1 MYALIFAL
9 SLQGGDNIPAVE
21 VIDDSGIFNKGLED
35 KKSAT
40 FRKSELS
47 LAEAKQKVIK
57 NEDAFV
63 LYIPG
68 NISNGGTIEIFS
80 QKKAGLSVIS
90 TIESQLNDQMRT
102 KLLAD
107 AGIDVLTLD
116 KIKPKLYVVSKE
128 LTLEGEKD
136 SSSGAAMAVGFA
148 AAILIY
154 MSLFIYGIQVMRGII
169 EEKTSRIV
177 EVVISSVKP
186 FQLMMGKIV
195 GIGLVGLT
203 QFLLWITLSLG
214 LMTVASQIMFK
225 GKMDQIKSEIPMNK
239 QAAAVSIDGPGMDI
253 IKAIQTVDW
262 TYILPI
268 FIIFFLGGYML
279 YSALFAAVGSA
290 VENDTE
296 TLELIKKLMGSNV
309 NQMKRVFK
317 VVNNKTQK
325 IFDKH
330 MDKAEVKKRRLYWH
344 GSRNENWF
352 NILQTG
358 LLIRPSGAVHTGSMF
373 GDGIY
378 FADKAQKSIGYTS
391 LRGSYW
397 AHGGD
402 NKAFLALF
410 DVHLGKQKEILH
422 HDSSC
427 YKLSQKVM
435 DAEGYN
441 SVFAKGGADLRN
453 NEFIIYRAEQ
463 CTISHLIEIG
473 N

>member
-1 MYALIFAL
+1 MNKILLIIKREYFSRVKKKSFLIMTFLVPMLIIGMYALIFAL
-9 SLQGGDNIPAVE
+9 SMKGGDNIPAVE
-21 VIDDSGIFNKGLED
+21 VIDDSGIFNKGLEN

-40 FRKSELS
+40 FSKSELT

-63 LYIPG
+63 LYIPAD
-68 NISNGGTIEIFS
+68 IASGGTIEMFS

-107 AGIDVLTLD
+107 AGIDALTLD
-116 KIKPKLYVVSKE
+116 KIKPKLSVVSKE

-186 FQLMMGKIV
+186 FQLMMGKII

-203 QFLLWITLSLG
+203 QFLLWITLSIG
-214 LMTVASQIMFK
+214 LMTVASQIIFK
-225 GKMDQIKSEIPMNK
+225 GKMEQIKSEMPMSK
-239 QAAAVSIDGPGMDI
+239 QAAAVNSDGPGMDI
-253 IKAIQTVDW
+253 IKAVQTVNW

-290 VENDTE
+290 VDSDTE
-296 TLELIKKLMGSNV
+296 TQQFMLPITLPLLFTYIMS
-309 NQMKRVFK
+309 FSFI
-317 VVNNKTQK
+317 VNNPDSSLSFWLSIIPFTSP
-325 IFDKH
+325 IA
-330 MDKAEVKKRRLYWH
+330 MMVRLPF
-344 GSRNENWF
+344 GVPNWELALS
-352 NILQTG
+352 II
-358 LLIRPSGAVHTGSMF
+358 LLIGGFIFTTWVASRIYRV
-373 GDGIY
+373 GILMY
-378 FADKAQKSIGYTS
+378 GKKVSFAE
-391 LRGSYW
+391 
-397 AHGGD
+397 
-402 NKAFLALF
+402 
-410 DVHLGKQKEILH
+410 LGKWFMYKE
-422 HDSSC
+422 
-427 YKLSQKVM
+427 
-435 DAEGYN
+435 
-441 SVFAKGGADLRN
+441 
-453 NEFIIYRAEQ
+453 
-463 CTISHLIEIG
+463 
-473 N
+473 

>member
-1 MYALIFAL
+1 MNKIILIIKREYFSRVKKKSFLVMTFLVPILIIGMYALIFAL

-40 FRKSELS
+40 FRKSELN

-116 KIKPKLYVVSKE
+116 QIKPKLAVVSKE

-177 EVVISSVKP
+177 EVIISSVKP

-214 LMTVASQIMFK
+214 LMTVASQIIFN
-225 GKMDQIKSEIPMNK
+225 GKMDQVKSEMPMNK
-239 QAAAVSIDGPGMDI
+239 QTAVVNNDSPGMDI
-253 IKAIQTVDW
+253 INALQTVDW

-290 VENDTE
+290 VESDTE
-296 TLELIKKLMGSNV
+296 TQQFMLPITLPLLFTYIMS
-309 NQMKRVFK
+309 FSFI
-317 VVNNKTQK
+317 VNNPDSSLSFWLSIIPFTSP
-325 IFDKH
+325 IA
-330 MDKAEVKKRRLYWH
+330 MMVRLPF
-344 GSRNENWF
+344 GVPNWELALS
-352 NILQTG
+352 II
-358 LLIRPSGAVHTGSMF
+358 LLIAGFIFTTWVASRIYRV
-373 GDGIY
+373 GILMY
-378 FADKAQKSIGYTS
+378 GKKVSFAE
-391 LRGSYW
+391 
-397 AHGGD
+397 
-402 NKAFLALF
+402 
-410 DVHLGKQKEILH
+410 LGKWFMYKE
-422 HDSSC
+422 
-427 YKLSQKVM
+427 
-435 DAEGYN
+435 
-441 SVFAKGGADLRN
+441 
-453 NEFIIYRAEQ
+453 
-463 CTISHLIEIG
+463 
-473 N
+473 

>member
-40 FRKSELS
+40 FRKSELN

-116 KIKPKLYVVSKE
+116 QIKPKLAVVSKE

-177 EVVISSVKP
+177 EVIISSVKP

-214 LMTVASQIMFK
+214 LMTVASQIIFN
-225 GKMDQIKSEIPMNK
+225 GKMDQVKSEMPMNK
-239 QAAAVSIDGPGMDI
+239 QTAVVNNDSPGMDI
-253 IKAIQTVDW
+253 INALQTVDW

-290 VENDTE
+290 VESDTE
-296 TLELIKKLMGSNV
+296 TQQFMLPITLPLLFTYIMS
-309 NQMKRVFK
+309 FSFI
-317 VVNNKTQK
+317 VNNPDSSLSFWLSIIPFTSP
-325 IFDKH
+325 IA
-330 MDKAEVKKRRLYWH
+330 MMVRLPF
-344 GSRNENWF
+344 GVPNWELALS
-352 NILQTG
+352 II
-358 LLIRPSGAVHTGSMF
+358 LLIAGFIFTTWVASRIYRV
-373 GDGIY
+373 GILMY
-378 FADKAQKSIGYTS
+378 GKKVSFAE
-391 LRGSYW
+391 
-397 AHGGD
+397 
-402 NKAFLALF
+402 
-410 DVHLGKQKEILH
+410 LGKWFMYKE
-422 HDSSC
+422 
-427 YKLSQKVM
+427 
-435 DAEGYN
+435 
-441 SVFAKGGADLRN
+441 
-453 NEFIIYRAEQ
+453 
-463 CTISHLIEIG
+463 
-473 N
+473 

>member
-1 MYALIFAL
+1 MNKIILIIKREYFSRVKKKSFLVMTFLVPMLIIGMYALIFAL
-9 SLQGGDNIPAVE
+9 SIQGGNNIPAVE
-21 VIDDSGIFNKGLED
+21 VIDESGIFNKGLEN

-47 LAEAKQKVIK
+47 LVEAKQKVIQ

-68 NISNGGTIEIFS
+68 NISNGGTIEMFS
-80 QKKAGLSVIS
+80 QKKAGISVIS

-102 KLLAD
+102 KMLAD

-116 KIKPKLYVVSKE
+116 KIKPKLSVVSKE

-225 GKMDQIKSEIPMNK
+225 GKMDQIKSEVPMNK

-290 VENDTE
+290 VESDTE
-296 TLELIKKLMGSNV
+296 TQQFMLPITLPLLFTYIMS
-309 NQMKRVFK
+309 FSFI
-317 VVNNKTQK
+317 VNNPDSSLSFWLSIIPFTSP
-325 IFDKH
+325 IA
-330 MDKAEVKKRRLYWH
+330 MMVRLPF
-344 GSRNENWF
+344 GVPNWELALS
-352 NILQTG
+352 II
-358 LLIRPSGAVHTGSMF
+358 LLIAGFIFTTWLASRIYRV
-373 GDGIY
+373 GILMY
-378 FADKAQKSIGYTS
+378 GKKVSFAE
-391 LRGSYW
+391 
-397 AHGGD
+397 
-402 NKAFLALF
+402 
-410 DVHLGKQKEILH
+410 LGKWFMYKE
-422 HDSSC
+422 
-427 YKLSQKVM
+427 
-435 DAEGYN
+435 
-441 SVFAKGGADLRN
+441 
-453 NEFIIYRAEQ
+453 
-463 CTISHLIEIG
+463 
-473 N
+473 

>member
-1 MYALIFAL
+1 MNKIILIIKREYFSRVKKKSFLVMTFLVPILIIGMYALIFAL

-40 FRKSELS
+40 FRKSELT
-47 LAEAKQKVIK
+47 LAAAKQKVIK

-63 LYIPG
+63 LYIPK
-68 NISNGGTIEIFS
+68 NINSGGTIEMFS
-80 QKKAGLSVIS
+80 QKKAGLSVIG
-90 TIESQLNDQMRT
+90 TIENQLNDQMRT
-102 KLLAD
+102 KMLAD

-116 KIKPKLYVVSKE
+116 KIKPKLAVVSKE

-177 EVVISSVKP
+177 EVIISSVKP

-214 LMTVASQIMFK
+214 LMTVASQIIFN
-225 GKMDQIKSEIPMNK
+225 GKMDQVKSEMPMNK
-239 QAAAVSIDGPGMDI
+239 QTAVVNNDSPGMDI
-253 IKAIQTVDW
+253 INALQTVDW

-290 VENDTE
+290 VESDTE
-296 TLELIKKLMGSNV
+296 TQQFMLPITLPLLFTYIMS
-309 NQMKRVFK
+309 FSFI
-317 VVNNKTQK
+317 VNNPDSSLSFWLSIIPFTSP
-325 IFDKH
+325 IA
-330 MDKAEVKKRRLYWH
+330 MMVRLPF
-344 GSRNENWF
+344 GVPNWELALS
-352 NILQTG
+352 II
-358 LLIRPSGAVHTGSMF
+358 LLIAGFIFTTWVASRIYRV
-373 GDGIY
+373 GILMY
-378 FADKAQKSIGYTS
+378 GKKVSFAE
-391 LRGSYW
+391 
-397 AHGGD
+397 
-402 NKAFLALF
+402 
-410 DVHLGKQKEILH
+410 LGKWFMYKE
-422 HDSSC
+422 
-427 YKLSQKVM
+427 
-435 DAEGYN
+435 
-441 SVFAKGGADLRN
+441 
-453 NEFIIYRAEQ
+453 
-463 CTISHLIEIG
+463 
-473 N
+473 

>member
-1 MYALIFAL
+1 MNKIILIIKREYFSRVKKKSFLVMTFLVPMLIIGMYALIFAL
-9 SLQGGDNIPAVE
+9 SIQGGDNIPAVE
-21 VIDDSGIFNKGLED
+21 VIDESGIFNKGLEN

-47 LAEAKQKVIK
+47 LVEAKQKVIQ

-68 NISNGGTIEIFS
+68 NISNGGTIEMFS
-80 QKKAGLSVIS
+80 QKKAGISVIS

-102 KLLAD
+102 KMLAD

-116 KIKPKLYVVSKE
+116 KIKPKLSVVSKE

-225 GKMDQIKSEIPMNK
+225 GKMDQIKSEVPMNK

-290 VENDTE
+290 VESDTE
-296 TLELIKKLMGSNV
+296 TQQFMLPITLPLLFTYIMS
-309 NQMKRVFK
+309 FSFI
-317 VVNNKTQK
+317 VNNPDSSLSFWLSIIPFTSP
-325 IFDKH
+325 IA
-330 MDKAEVKKRRLYWH
+330 MMVRLPF
-344 GSRNENWF
+344 GVPNWELALS
-352 NILQTG
+352 II
-358 LLIRPSGAVHTGSMF
+358 LLIAGFIFTTWVASRIYRV
-373 GDGIY
+373 GILMY
-378 FADKAQKSIGYTS
+378 GKKVSFAE
-391 LRGSYW
+391 
-397 AHGGD
+397 
-402 NKAFLALF
+402 
-410 DVHLGKQKEILH
+410 LGKWFMYKE
-422 HDSSC
+422 
-427 YKLSQKVM
+427 
-435 DAEGYN
+435 
-441 SVFAKGGADLRN
+441 
-453 NEFIIYRAEQ
+453 
-463 CTISHLIEIG
+463 
-473 N
+473 